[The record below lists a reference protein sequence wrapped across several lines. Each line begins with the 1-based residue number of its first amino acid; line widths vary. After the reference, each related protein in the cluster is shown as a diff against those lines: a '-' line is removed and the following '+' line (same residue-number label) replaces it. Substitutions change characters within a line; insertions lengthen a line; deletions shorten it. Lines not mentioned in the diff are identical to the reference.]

1 VTNGDIQQEM
11 LTNLSQS
18 GFSDV
23 KIVPGSFYIHARD
36 SSGNPVSMF
45 ITPNSME
52 EVTTVGGN
60 TVQQSNIHQTAMTS
74 DGSTFA
80 TIPSSDEL
88 SSKVVGLHVYN
99 HDNKD
104 IGTIQDIAINP
115 NGDVKGYVLSVG
127 GFLGIGDH
135 YVAVRPSAIDLS
147 YNASNDKWHAKMDVS
162 AAQLK
167 TAPEYKYPGKA

>member
-1 VTNGDIQQEM
+1 
-11 LTNLSQS
+11 
-18 GFSDV
+18 
-23 KIVPGSFYIHARD
+23 
-36 SSGNPVSMF
+36 
-45 ITPNSME
+45 
-52 EVTTVGGN
+52 
-60 TVQQSNIHQTAMTS
+60 MTS